1 MNKKELIDAVAEK
14 AGMSRTQAARAV
26 DATLAAITEALQND
40 EKVQLMGFGTFS
52 AKLRPART
60 GRNPRTGEAMEIAAS
75 RSVGFK
81 AGSLL
86 RGAAEK

>member
-1 MNKKELIDAVAEK
+1 MNKKELIDAVAAK
-14 AGMSRTQAARAV
+14 AGMPRTQAARAV
-26 DATLAAITEALQND
+26 DAALTAVTEALQNG
-40 EKVQLMGFGTFS
+40 EKVQLMGFGSFEP
-52 AKLRPART
+52 KVRPARQ

>member
-1 MNKKELIDAVAEK
+1 MNKKELIDAVAAK
-14 AGMSRTQAARAV
+14 AGMPRTQAAHAV
-26 DATLAAITEALQND
+26 DAALAAITEALNND
-40 EKVQLMGFGTFS
+40 EKVQLLGFGS
-52 AKLRPART
+52 CEPKVRPART
-60 GRNPRTGEAMEIAAS
+60 GRNPRTGEALEIPAS